1 MKTVGYTITDTTPE
15 HIRLLGDS
23 LRAGD
28 RHEITCMGLS
38 PRKALWRSYRQSIRR
53 RTGIVDGQI
62 AACWGLGGGFLDDV
76 GQPWLMTSPAIEKI
90 KMSFAREAR
99 AEVHSMLEIY
109 PRLEGYVAASYG
121 QACGFLRFLG
131 FELGNP
137 IEIGAGREL
146 FYMYRMER

>member
-1 MKTVGYTITDTTPE
+1 MTAYTITDTTPD
-15 HIRLLGDS
+15 HIRLLSGS

-28 RHEITCMGLS
+28 HHEITCAGLS
-38 PRKALWRSYRQSIRR
+38 PRKALWRSYRQSIVR

-62 AACWGLGGGFLDDV
+62 AACWGLGGETLSDV
-76 GQPWLMTSPAIEKI
+76 GQPWLLTSPAIERI
-90 KMSFAREAR
+90 KMSFAKEAR
-99 AEVHSMLEIY
+99 KEVRAMLDLY

-137 IEIGAGREL
+137 IEVGPNREL